1 MANNPELLTRPL
13 AEDGDKAT
21 IPDTTDGS
29 TGIFSQQYGFQSINS
44 LPLQAGGKA
53 VRREDFNG
61 AFNLL
66 GGIAFYAQKGFTFNF
81 NSTQEYFAG
90 CVVIDTTDG
99 KRYECI
105 ADVAAGGSVPSAD
118 SVHWQEFKLGG
129 NGDGFE
135 VGDIKI
141 VAYNGTIPDKWFV
154 CDGAAVS
161 RDLYAKLY
169 AKIGTTYGA
178 GDGSTTFNL
187 PNLVDKFVEGSTTAG
202 TEKEAGLPNIEGS
215 FNTKHS
221 SSHTGTQNDVLNSQT
236 GAFANGGVVTVPS
249 QLYLS
254 PSSAST
260 TLMFRT
266 TFNAAQSS
274 AIYGASPTVQPPA
287 LTMRFFIK
295 YEE

>member
-29 TGIFSQQYGFQSINS
+29 TGIFSQQYGFPSINS

-66 GGIAFYAQKGFTFNF
+66 GGIAFMAQKGFTFNF
-81 NSTQEYFAG
+81 DATQEYFAG

-105 ADVAAGGSVPSAD
+105 ADVAAGGSVPSAATA
-118 SVHWQEFKLGG
+118 HWQKFGS
-129 NGDGFE
+129 DGFE

-141 VAYNGTIPDKWFV
+141 VAHNGSIPDKWFL

-161 RDLYAKLY
+161 RELYAKLY
-169 AKIGTTYGA
+169 AKIGTSYGA

-187 PNLVDKFVEGSTTAG
+187 PDINAAGRFVQGSTAAG
-202 TEKEAGLPNIEGS
+202 TEMAAGLPNIEGAVAGNGFLDS
-215 FNTKHS
+215 AGATF
-221 SSHTGTQNDVLNSQT
+221 T
-236 GAFANGGVVTVPS
+236 GALAKGGTAQTIS
-249 QLYLS
+249 RGTGAAITS
-254 PSSAST
+254 TGFSFDASRSSAV
-260 TLMFRT
+260 
-266 TFNAAQSS
+266 
-274 AIYGASPTVQPPA
+274 YGGSDTVQPPA
-287 LTMRFFIK
+287 LTMRFLIK